1 MKIVGGPRNGQV
13 ITITRPECGHEV
25 QVPGM
30 VLEYVF
36 TAPGAAHITMSLNAE
51 PKPSVP
57 GLVERYVCQDEA
69 WHYIPPKTRGV
80 MASPPIIME

>member
-36 TAPGAAHITMSLNAE
+36 TAPGAAHIKMSLNLE
-51 PKPSVP
+51 PKPSLP
-57 GLVERYVCQDEA
+57 GLVERYLCQDGA
-69 WHYIPPKTRGV
+69 WHYIPPATGGV
-80 MASPPIIME
+80 MASPPIVME